1 MQSLFLTTFYIS
13 PGYLAVK
20 HEFSF
25 LRKPNG
31 IMKAMD
37 ACRHRN
43 LLLVTP
49 PKDRIRCRHCHLT
62 LKRDELK
69 NGYCPECYAATGVK
83 RFDFDEVAATPSDK
97 VQYRCED
104 CNITWFC

>member
-1 MQSLFLTTFYIS
+1 
-13 PGYLAVK
+13 
-20 HEFSF
+20 
-25 LRKPNG
+25 
-31 IMKAMD
+31 MKAMD
-37 ACRHRN
+37 TCRHRN
-43 LLLVTP
+43 LVLVTP

-69 NGYCPECYAATGVK
+69 NGYCPECYATTGVR
-83 RFDFDEVAATPSDK
+83 RFDFEEVAATPSDK